1 MRIFVA
7 IVFTALL
14 AACETVSTTQPGA
27 VGVERSQR
35 FMVSSQEVDQAAAQE
50 YQKVLADARSKG
62 VLDRDARSLQRVRNV
77 ASRLIPHT
85 GAFRPDAPRW
95 AWETH

>member
-7 IVFTALL
+7 VVFAALL
-14 AACETVSTTQPGA
+14 AACETVQTTQPGT
-27 VGVERSQR
+27 VGVDRTQR

-50 YQKVLADARSKG
+50 YQKVLADARAKG
-62 VLDRDARSLQRVRNV
+62 VLDRDARAVQRVRNV

-85 GAFRPDAPRW
+85 GALRADAPRW
-95 AWETH
+95 A